1 MRTLAI
7 VGPTASGKSAL
18 ALQVARR
25 RTADGFPTEVVAVD
39 AFTVYRGM
47 DIGTAKASPEE
58 RAEVPHHLV
67 DVLEPWERVDV
78 VSFRDR
84 ARATIGELRER
95 GVTPLL
101 VGGSG
106 LYWRAVVDPLDFP
119 PTEPA
124 VRARIEA
131 WWGGD
136 AYAAYAHLTELDP
149 DAAGRIQPNNLRRIV
164 RALEVIELTGQ
175 RFSTYDGAWQHYGSI
190 YDDLEVA
197 CLEPPSAL
205 LRTRIAERA
214 RQMVDAGLLDEVWG
228 LSMLPVPL
236 SATAEQAIGYAEA
249 LAVLEGRLEHTDL
262 ADAIEKRTW
271 RYARRQRAWF
281 RADPRCRP
289 PSEPTEVL
297 ARWCAAATRRSG

>member
-1 MRTLAI
+1 MTTLALL
-7 VGPTASGKSAL
+7 GPTAAGKSAL
-18 ALQVARR
+18 ALAVARR
-25 RTADGFPTEVVAVD
+25 RTAAGLPTEIVAVD

-47 DIGTAKASPEE
+47 DIGTAKATPEE

-78 VSFRDR
+78 VAFRDR
-84 ARATIGELRER
+84 ARVTIARLRER

-119 PTEPA
+119 PTEAA
-124 VRARIEA
+124 VRTRIEA

-149 DAAGRIQPNNLRRIV
+149 DAAQRIQPNNLRRIV

-175 RFSTYDGAWQHYGSI
+175 RFSTYDGAWQRYDSI

-197 CLEPPSAL
+197 YLEPTTAL
-205 LRTRIAERA
+205 LRTRIRQRA
-214 RQMVDAGLLDEVWG
+214 QQMVDAGLLDEVWG

-249 LAVLEGRLEHTDL
+249 LAVLEGRLDHTEL
-262 ADAIEKRTW
+262 AEAIDRRTW

-281 RADPRCRP
+281 RADPRCQP
-289 PSEPTEVL
+289 SSEPAEVV
-297 ARWCAAATRRSG
+297 ARWCPAATRRSG

>member
-7 VGPTASGKSAL
+7 VGTTASGKSAL
-18 ALQVARR
+18 ALKVAAR
-25 RTADGFPTEVVAVD
+25 RTAAGLPTEIVAVD

-47 DIGTAKASPEE
+47 DIGTAKPTVAE
-58 RAEVPHHLV
+58 RAEIPHHLV

-84 ARATIGELRER
+84 ARATVAQLQER

-136 AYAAYAHLTELDP
+136 TYAAYAHLSELDP
-149 DAAGRIQPNNLRRIV
+149 DAARRIQPRNLRRIV

-175 RFSTYDGAWQHYGSI
+175 RFSTYDGAWQRYESI

-197 CLEPPSAL
+197 YLEPPTTL
-205 LRTRIAERA
+205 LRTRVAQRA
-214 RQMVDAGLLDEVWG
+214 RQMVDAGLLDEVWR

-249 LAVLEGRLEHTDL
+249 LAVLEGRLDHTEL
-262 ADAIEKRTW
+262 ATAIEKRTW

-289 PSEPTEVL
+289 PSTADEVV
-297 ARWCAAATRRSG
+297 ARWSPPATRRSG

>member
-1 MRTLAI
+1 MVTLAI

-18 ALQVARR
+18 ALEVARR
-25 RTADGFPTEVVAVD
+25 RTGAGLPTEIVAVD

-47 DIGTAKASPEE
+47 DIGTAKATVEE
-58 RAEVPHHLV
+58 RAEISHHLV

-84 ARATIGELRER
+84 ARATIAGLRER

-124 VRARIEA
+124 VRSRIEA

-149 DAAGRIQPNNLRRIV
+149 DAAQRIQPNNLRRIV

-175 RFSTYDGAWQHYGSI
+175 RFSTYDGAWQRYASI
-190 YDDLEVA
+190 YGDLQVA
-197 CLEPPSAL
+197 YLEPPSVL
-205 LRTRIAERA
+205 LRTRIARRA
-214 RQMVDAGLLDEVWG
+214 EQMVEAGLLDEVWG

-249 LAVLEGRLEHTDL
+249 LAVLEGRLDHNEL
-262 ADAIEKRTW
+262 AEAIDKRTW

-281 RADPRCRP
+281 RTDPRCRP
-289 PSEPTEVL
+289 PSVPAEVL
-297 ARWCAAATRRSG
+297 ARWCTTATRRSG